1 MKVFNDICFDD
12 YSDKIDNMVE
22 NHIKIKDK
30 EGITI
35 SAYSYN
41 NDYLNNFDK
50 LIKINNINYN
60 RFKRIY
66 KRI

>member
-1 MKVFNDICFDD
+1 MLWK
-12 YSDKIDNMVE
+12 YSKKIDNIDEIAE

-30 EGITI
+30 EGIII

-50 LIKINNINYN
+50 LIEDNSDSTIIDLREY
-60 RFKRIY
+60 RRI
-66 KRI
+66 